1 MTGNHD
7 YHDWY
12 QQEAPAGPEYDWAAA
27 DPQSSGRG
35 LGVALAVGA
44 VVLLV
49 AALLLV
55 LVIQLRGSKDGGSVT
70 GGEMVTVTSTAP
82 TGTSVSGS
90 GTSRSERTTT
100 TRTRASAP
108 GGLVEQCSDS
118 GGPELPRSGRGTQAT
133 SCPFATAVRDAY
145 VNSARLG
152 EAATIDAYSPVTGR
166 SYEMR
171 CTGGEVITCR
181 GGNNAVVYIY

>member
-1 MTGNHD
+1 MTGNGG

-12 QQEAPAGPEYDWAAA
+12 QQGPPAGPEYDWAEAE
-27 DPQSSGRG
+27 PRSSGRG
-35 LGVALAVGA
+35 LGIALAVGA
-44 VVLLV
+44 VMLLV
-49 AALLLV
+49 AALLII
-55 LVIQLRGSKDGGSVT
+55 LVIQLRGSGSGGPVA

-90 GTSRSERTTT
+90 TASRSEWTT

-108 GGLVEQCSDS
+108 GGLVEECSDS
-118 GGPELPRSGRGTQAT
+118 GGPDLPRSGRGTQAT
-133 SCPFATAVRDAY
+133 SCPFAISVRDAY
-145 VNSARLG
+145 FATARPG
-152 EAATIDAYSPVTGR
+152 EPAMVDAYSPVTGQ

-181 GGNNAVVYIY
+181 GGNNAVVYLY